1 MQKTEPLLPNNQ
13 FHRAVIRAQN
23 GIMDNNIPDTREE
36 CLRNEEVIKPPAH
49 SALACRNT
57 IRPPCILNAIR
68 IKVSV
73 GIHKAMI
80 EELLHHCTFL
90 RQEAGC
96 SYILFR
102 VFQVNRHV
110 SSVEISGND
119 ELLPHG
125 VQPVT

>member
-13 FHRAVIRAQN
+13 FHRAVIRTQN
-23 GIMDNNIPDTREE
+23 SIMDNNVANTREE
-36 CLRNEEVIKPPAH
+36 CLRNEEVIKPPAYA
-49 SALACRNT
+49 ALTCRKT

-80 EELLHHCTFL
+80 DELLHHCTFL

-102 VFQVNRHV
+102 VFQINGHV
-110 SSVEISGND
+110 GSIEIS
-119 ELLPHG
+119 
-125 VQPVT
+125 